1 MKHVEKERLATPV
14 RLETLDEMRREAK
27 RLDRPLNWLVDVA
40 WKLARERVRAF
51 PAPLALLVLLACS
64 GDPQSQRFDVTVDAG
79 AVTPATDHQ
88 FQALMARALSCDA
101 ASLTWSIQE
110 AGNAGFVSPRDGA
123 ISSAG
128 VYTAPSCGSV
138 YVGAIQHVLASGCGK
153 TGSAQIAT
161 AQEVVNTVAIAA
173 AVLNPGTS
181 AACLARDPLNVS
193 IPIGGTVAF
202 YARIDLTCSAVFSP
216 SLPVPM
222 PALCA
227 N

>member
-40 WKLARERVRAF
+40 WQIARDRVRAF

-64 GDPQSQRFDVTVDAG
+64 GAPVGQTITVDAG
-79 AVTPATDHQ
+79 AVTPAASYDLQ
-88 FQALMARALSCDA
+88 SVMSRALACDA